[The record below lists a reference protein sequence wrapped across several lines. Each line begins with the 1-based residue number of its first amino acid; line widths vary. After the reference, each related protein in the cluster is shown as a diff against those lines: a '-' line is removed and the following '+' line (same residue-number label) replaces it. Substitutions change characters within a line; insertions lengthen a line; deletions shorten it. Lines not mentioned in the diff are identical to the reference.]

1 MLGGADE
8 DRMGSFPFVM
18 ITEVCAKW
26 CKGGEEWDPK
36 SVIGDLN
43 KQRVEGRTQ
52 VGKGTRV
59 YGIFGG
65 VLLPKGWQ
73 ASFSTGPSSF
83 SRVLASQ

>member
-8 DRMGSFPFVM
+8 DRMGSFPVVM
-18 ITEVCAKW
+18 VTEGCAKW

-59 YGIFGG
+59 YGILVVFYCGRAG
-65 VLLPKGWQ
+65 RR
-73 ASFSTGPSSF
+73 ASALVR
-83 SRVLASQ
+83 RVLAEF